1 MVLYLRQS
9 LGLTGLVLLAVG
21 WGIASGR
28 AADVGAS
35 DPASAEPPAT
45 TEQPPAT
52 TAQPSPQEL
61 AVRKIE
67 KLLYSVRDKM
77 SGLQND
83 EFQIEMASIQ
93 SQGTALQAVKNP
105 KNATEQIAKNAMTP
119 ELQAYRDT
127 VLAAARARQELQH
140 RYSAIGRTIKTL
152 EREKPNAPAGL
163 QADIDAC
170 VAKFNM
176 KTRLL
181 EMKVAG
187 LYETAADYKTALAIL
202 TAVYQEIPEEKR
214 AGEWELTVKIGDLCA
229 KVGDLKSALD
239 MYKKALA
246 AMGDA
251 KPDKGGKGGKG
262 GKNSKAAA
270 VQKKID
276 ALEKKLGTATPAASA
291 TAPAAAKAPAK

>member
-1 MVLYLRQS
+1 M
-9 LGLTGLVLLAVG
+9 LAVG
-21 WGIASGR
+21 WGIASAR

-35 DPASAEPPAT
+35 DPAPAEPPAT

-61 AVRKIE
+61 AARKIE
-67 KLLYSVRDKM
+67 KLLYAVRDKM
-77 SGLQND
+77 SSLQND

-119 ELQAYRDT
+119 ELKAYHDT
-127 VLAAARARQELQH
+127 VLASACAWQELQQ
-140 RYSAIGRTIKTL
+140 RYFAIGRTIKTL
-152 EREKPNAPAGL
+152 ERDKPNAPADL

-170 VAKFNM
+170 AAKFKM
-176 KTRLL
+176 KNRLMQ
-181 EMKVAG
+181 MKVAS
-187 LYETAADYKTALAIL
+187 LYETAADYKSAMAIL

-214 AGEWELTVKIGDLCA
+214 AGEWGLTVKIGDLCA
-229 KVGDLKSALD
+229 KAGDLKTALD

-246 AMGDA
+246 TIGDA

-262 GKNSKAAA
+262 GKNAGAAA

-276 ALEKKLGTATPAASA
+276 AIEKKLGAATPAVPAS
-291 TAPAAAKAPAK
+291 APAAAKSPAKAPAK